1 MGGAGASL
9 PIAGAILGLCVGGPV
24 GLLAGAKLGGVAAIS
39 GSILGYTG
47 ASIIRYDFT
56 YLGYFLAKVM
66 YQGTKGDEETAGCRG
81 RDKDHQDTI
90 PSNSEGK
97 LIFKSLLIFEDEYGA
112 SYSRIAKCFS
122 YKNNNS

>member
-1 MGGAGASL
+1 MGGAGAGL

-56 YLGYFLAKVM
+56 HLGYLLAIKSNISEN
-66 YQGTKGDEETAGCRG
+66 KGR
-81 RDKDHQDTI
+81 
-90 PSNSEGK
+90 
-97 LIFKSLLIFEDEYGA
+97 
-112 SYSRIAKCFS
+112 
-122 YKNNNS
+122 

>member
-1 MGGAGASL
+1 MGGAGAGL

-56 YLGYFLAKVM
+56 YHGYFIAIKSNKISEN
-66 YQGTKGDEETAGCRG
+66 KGR
-81 RDKDHQDTI
+81 
-90 PSNSEGK
+90 
-97 LIFKSLLIFEDEYGA
+97 
-112 SYSRIAKCFS
+112 
-122 YKNNNS
+122 